1 MTEPFNNRELIA
13 PGEHILRRISALT
26 LSMGFGAAAMAFA
39 MHREDW
45 AKGLAGGAVLAWFN
59 FRWLSRGIR
68 LMVNSAVEKAPA
80 QTYPQESARDD
91 GQAKVEGGA
100 APSAT
105 KSAASQFLTTMAMLF
120 RYALV
125 GLGVYVIF
133 NYLHVPLISI
143 GLGLCAFV
151 AAILAA
157 SVWEIVRP
165 GQ

>member
-1 MTEPFNNRELIA
+1 MIRQFPKSEEA
-13 PGEHILRRISALT
+13 VPGEQVLHRIAALT
-26 LSMGFGAAAMAFA
+26 LAFGFASAAIALVI
-39 MHREDW
+39 HRPDW
-45 AKGLAGGAVLAWFN
+45 AKGLAGGAVLGWLN

-68 LMVNSAVEKAPA
+68 AILLSAAAQAPVHT
-80 QTYPQESARDD
+80 QVQESDSKEVQSET
-91 GQAKVEGGA
+91 G
-100 APSAT
+100 APSRAG
-105 KSAASQFLTTMAMLF
+105 KSGTSQPLTFLALIF

-133 NYLHVPLISI
+133 SYLHVPLISI

>member
-1 MTEPFNNRELIA
+1 MAGPFHNAEAEL
-13 PGEHILRRISALT
+13 PGESLLHRIAALT
-26 LSMGFGAAAMAFA
+26 LSVGFAGAIVALAL
-39 MHREDW
+39 HRPDW
-45 AKGLAGGAVLAWFN
+45 AKGLAGGAVLGWLN

-68 LMVNSAVEKAPA
+68 SMVLSAVAQAPV
-80 QTYPQESARDD
+80 QTQVQDSDPIEVQAETGART
-91 GQAKVEGGA
+91 GA
-100 APSAT
+100 G
-105 KSAASQFLTTMAMLF
+105 KSGTSQGLTLLAMIF

-125 GLGVYVIF
+125 ALGVYVIF
-133 NYLHVPLISI
+133 KYLHVPLISI